1 MDIKEYISSG
11 IIEAY
16 VMGLAS
22 EEEVRILE
30 CIQTHSPEVK
40 QAILDAQS
48 ILEDF
53 ASREAI
59 APPPALKSA
68 IWAKLQEE
76 STDYA
81 ANMSNDELLSKQE
94 ALSHVQVET
103 EPPTSSTPLYPS
115 VVTESHQSPLKWYAI
130 AASVLLIAS
139 IGLNLYLNGTQ
150 NNIKAELATL
160 SNAQNTNEIA
170 FNNLQRKW
178 EMVNNPAIKAIPLA
192 GVEKHPDMKAM
203 VYFEKQSNEVYLTLE
218 NLPKA
223 PQDQQ
228 YQLWAIVD
236 GKPVSLGVFDQDST
250 TAVQKMLTVNAA
262 QAFAITLEKRGGS
275 PTPTMENMYVM
286 GKV

>member
-30 CIQTHSPEVK
+30 CIQKHSPEVQ
-40 QAILDAQS
+40 QAILDAQNT
-48 ILEDF
+48 LEDF

-68 IWAKLQEE
+68 IWAKIQEE
-76 STDYA
+76 GGELQASESNSAQTVQQTPILEEAVST
-81 ANMSNDELLSKQE
+81 
-94 ALSHVQVET
+94 
-103 EPPTSSTPLYPS
+103 PTSPLYPS
-115 VVTESHQSPLKWYAI
+115 VSTEASKSPLKWYAI
-130 AASVLLIAS
+130 AASILLLAS
-139 IGLNLYLNGTQ
+139 IGLNLYFNNAQ
-150 NNIKAELATL
+150 NDFKAELATL
-160 SNAQNTNEIA
+160 STSQKTNEIA
-170 FNNLQRKW
+170 LNNLRSKW
-178 EMVNNPAIKAIPLA
+178 EMVNNPAIKTIPLA
-192 GVEKHPDMKAM
+192 GVAKHPDMKAM
-203 VYFEKQSNEVYLTLE
+203 VYFEQQSNNVYLTLE

-250 TAVQKMLTVNAA
+250 TAVQKMSAVNAA

>member
-30 CIQTHSPEVK
+30 CIQKHSPEVQ
-40 QAILDAQS
+40 QAILDAQNT
-48 ILEDF
+48 LEDF

-59 APPPALKSA
+59 APPPALKQT

-76 STDYA
+76 PGEL
-81 ANMSNDELLSKQE
+81 NDRSGGLVTPVAHTPP
-94 ALSHVQVET
+94 ALEEVET
-103 EPPTSSTPLYPS
+103 TPLYPS
-115 VVTESHQSPLKWYAI
+115 VPAESNKSPLKWYAI
-130 AASVLLIAS
+130 AASILLLAS
-139 IGLNLYLNGTQ
+139 IGLNLYFNNAQ
-150 NNIKAELATL
+150 NDIKAELATL
-160 SNAQNTNEIA
+160 STTQKTNQIA
-170 FNNLQRKW
+170 LNNLKSKW
-178 EMVNNPAIKAIPLA
+178 EMVNNPSIKTIPLA
-192 GVEKHPDMKAM
+192 GVAKHPDMKAM
-203 VYFEKQSNEVYLTLE
+203 VYFEQKSNEVYLTLE
-218 NLPKA
+218 NLPQA

-250 TAVQKMLTVNAA
+250 TAVQKMSAVNAA

>member
-30 CIQTHSPEVK
+30 CIQKHSPEVQ
-40 QAILDAQS
+40 QAILDAQKT
-48 ILEDF
+48 LEDF

-59 APPPALKSA
+59 APPPALKQT
-68 IWAKLQEE
+68 IWDKLQEE
-76 STDYA
+76 SAEVNDHSNGSA
-81 ANMSNDELLSKQE
+81 AAAHTPPHLEE
-94 ALSHVQVET
+94 VET
-103 EPPTSSTPLYPS
+103 TPLYPS
-115 VVTESHQSPLKWYAI
+115 VPAERNKSPLKWYAI
-130 AASVLLIAS
+130 AASILLLAS
-139 IGLNLYLNGTQ
+139 IGLNLYFNNAQ
-150 NNIKAELATL
+150 NDIKAELATL
-160 SNAQNTNEIA
+160 STTQKTNQIA
-170 FNNLQRKW
+170 LNNLKSKW
-178 EMVNNPAIKAIPLA
+178 EMVNNPSIKTIPLA

-203 VYFEKQSNEVYLTLE
+203 VYFEQKSNDVYLTLE
-218 NLPKA
+218 NLPQA

-250 TAVQKMLTVNAA
+250 TAVQKMSAVNAA